1 MDRGAREWEVNLIME
16 EGQRKDLTRY
26 KDDEIFVPELLSQ
39 IEDEGVR
46 KRISNEVCT
55 YMVGAKKYK
64 RRHYFFEVIMV
75 VLPLMVSSIEILLK
89 DSEIESVI
97 IIVLSLVSA
106 IFGRIIVYQK
116 AFESWKRYRKY
127 LEISKREIFSYLHHI
142 GKYKD
147 MEKSKEIDNLF
158 LESMEQIFVEESYSW
173 NEMREENA
181 KHKGK

>member
-1 MDRGAREWEVNLIME
+1 ME
-16 EGQRKDLTRY
+16 EGQRKYLTRY

-39 IEDEGVR
+39 IEDESIQ

-64 RRHYFFEVIMV
+64 RRHYFFEVVMV
-75 VLPLMVSSIEILLK
+75 VLPLLVSAVEILLE
-89 DSEIESVI
+89 DSKIESVI

-127 LEISKREIFSYLHHI
+127 LEISKREIFSYLHRF

-147 MEKSKEIDNLF
+147 MEKSKGIDDLF
-158 LESMEQIFVEESYSW
+158 LESMEQIFAEESYSW
-173 NEMREENA
+173 NEMREVNTEN
-181 KHKGK
+181 KGK